1 MSAAGDGRLQATAA
15 ENGLLSSAP
24 ASRLSL
30 LPEDSS
36 SQAPGSAVGV
46 HCGCV
51 NGDSQSWLGT
61 EKEDSG
67 SSLLQGLMTPPVF
80 PVSGAGGREG
90 KAGVA
95 SRKTCPSPNF
105 TEEVTSGNKK
115 GKRAVSQEGA
125 SDTV

>member
-1 MSAAGDGRLQATAA
+1 MSAAGEGRLQATAA

-67 SSLLQGLMTPPVF
+67 SRLLQGLVTPRLSCF
-80 PVSGAGGREG
+80 WSRWEGGEG
-90 KAGVA
+90 W
-95 SRKTCPSPNF
+95 SRQ
-105 TEEVTSGNKK
+105 
-115 GKRAVSQEGA
+115 QENLPLPKFH
-125 SDTV
+125 

>member
-46 HCGCV
+46 HCGCA

-67 SSLLQGLMTPPVF
+67 SSLLQGLVTPPSSLFLEQV
-80 PVSGAGGREG
+80 GGRGRLESPAG
-90 KAGVA
+90 KPAPPQI
-95 SRKTCPSPNF
+95 SL
-105 TEEVTSGNKK
+105 KK
-115 GKRAVSQEGA
+115 
-125 SDTV
+125 

>member
-1 MSAAGDGRLQATAA
+1 MSAAGEGRLQATAA
-15 ENGLLSSAP
+15 KNGLLSSAP
-24 ASRLSL
+24 ASCLSL

-67 SSLLQGLMTPPVF
+67 SSLLQGLVTPRLPCF
-80 PVSGAGGREG
+80 WSRWEGGEG
-90 KAGVA
+90 W
-95 SRKTCPSPNF
+95 SRQ
-105 TEEVTSGNKK
+105 
-115 GKRAVSQEGA
+115 QENLPRPKFH
-125 SDTV
+125 